1 MGEEKNMRRK
11 WIMLAAIIGVIIIGG
26 IFAGPIMSDVET
38 PNYEVISAQA
48 GIEIR
53 QYAPMIIAE
62 VQMDGE
68 REDAIGNGFRLL
80 ADYIFGN
87 NQGLQDIAMTA
98 PVQQQKNIK
107 IAMTAPVQQQKN
119 IKIAMTAPVQ
129 QQSIGDIWRVSF
141 VMPSEY
147 SMETLP
153 KPVNDRVA
161 IKRVPSKQFIV
172 VTFAG
177 TNSNKNVTVH
187 EEKLMRYVKAN
198 NLSVV
203 GAPTYAFYNPP
214 WTLPPMRRNEVMMEM
229 EMEK

>member
-1 MGEEKNMRRK
+1 
-11 WIMLAAIIGVIIIGG
+11 MLAAIIGVIIIGG

-87 NQGLQDIAMTA
+87 NQGLQD
-98 PVQQQKNIK
+98 